1 MAQSASAKRILALFF
16 LLCPVNIIGT
26 WWRVA
31 ASPLLMYSNRI
42 CREARRASGRA
53 GTLCQREPQVVRAVV
68 AGARLGLRECRH
80 QFARRR
86 WDCSVPRKYFG
97 RILQQDIREAA
108 FVNAITSAGVT
119 FAVTKA
125 CSLGELPQC
134 GCEDPRGRLRP
145 NGFPH
150 PPVAGDTHVVAEAGV
165 QRAAVQDVWE
175 WGGCGDDVAFG
186 FKKSRIYLDR
196 RRWRGAGDLKTLI
209 DLHNNEAG
217 RLVVR
222 DHMRVECKCH
232 GLSGSCAMRTC
243 WKKMPPFR
251 KVGDHLKLC
260 FDGAFK
266 VSASNDGRTL
276 APVGHNIKPYGRYDL
291 LYSAESPDF
300 CLENRRLGSLGTR
313 GRACNATSPGTG
325 GCQLLCCA
333 RGARSEVTVVR
344 ETCQCRFQ
352 WCCKVHCN
360 QCVVRRESSV
370 CL

>member
-1 MAQSASAKRILALFF
+1 M
-16 LLCPVNIIGT
+16 LLGR
-26 WWRVA
+26 RVA

-80 QFARRR
+80 QFTRRR

-97 RILQQDIREAA
+97 RILQQDVRETA

-134 GCEDPRGRLRP
+134 GCEDPRGRQRP
-145 NGFPH
+145 NGFLH
-150 PPVAGDTHVVAEAGV
+150 TPVVANTRVVAEAGGV
-165 QRAAVQDVWE
+165 QGVPVQDVWE

-217 RLVVR
+217 RLAVR
-222 DHMRVECKCH
+222 DHMRIECKCH

-251 KVGDHLKLC
+251 EVGDHLKLC
-260 FDGAFK
+260 STAPSRCPPATTVVPWHRWGTTSSRTAAMICSTLPSHLT
-266 VSASNDGRTL
+266 SASKTVGSGALGL
-276 APVGHNIKPYGRYDL
+276 AEGLAMPRPLVPEAASCSVVHGVPALR
-291 LYSAESPDF
+291 SP
-300 CLENRRLGSLGTR
+300 
-313 GRACNATSPGTG
+313 
-325 GCQLLCCA
+325 
-333 RGARSEVTVVR
+333 
-344 ETCQCRFQ
+344 
-352 WCCKVHCN
+352 
-360 QCVVRRESSV
+360 
-370 CL
+370 